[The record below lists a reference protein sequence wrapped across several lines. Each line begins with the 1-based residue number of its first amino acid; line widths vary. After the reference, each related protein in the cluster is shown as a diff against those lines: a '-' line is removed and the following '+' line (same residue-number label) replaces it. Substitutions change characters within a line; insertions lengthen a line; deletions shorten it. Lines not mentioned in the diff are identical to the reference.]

1 MKKIVI
7 LGSSGSGKSYLSKK
21 LSKELNIEVYHLD
34 NLMRK
39 SDWSPFSYNEKYRI
53 QELILENDSWIIE
66 GNYTNI
72 LDKSFEEADTIIFL
86 NINKFKCIFNVIKR
100 TITYRNKDRSDKPT
114 KSIDKFSL
122 HLLKWTWDFDKNE
135 KPLILKKVQRFSKMK
150 QIIILKSTKNTNNF
164 IKGIVNY

>member
-39 SDWSPFSYNEKYRI
+39 FDWSPFSHNEKYHI
-53 QELILENDSWIIE
+53 QKLILENDTWIIE

-72 LDKSFEEADTIIFL
+72 LDERLDEADTIIFL
-86 NINKFKCIFNVIKR
+86 NINKLKCIYNVIKR
-100 TITYRNKDRSDKPT
+100 TITYRNKDRLDKPA
-114 KSIDKFSL
+114 KAIDKISL
-122 HLLKWTWDFDKNE
+122 HLLKWTWNFDKNE
-135 KPLILKKVQRFSKMK
+135 KTIIIKKIQNYSKTK
-150 QIIILKSTKNTNNF
+150 RIIILNNFKTTNNF
-164 IKGIVNY
+164 FDGIVK